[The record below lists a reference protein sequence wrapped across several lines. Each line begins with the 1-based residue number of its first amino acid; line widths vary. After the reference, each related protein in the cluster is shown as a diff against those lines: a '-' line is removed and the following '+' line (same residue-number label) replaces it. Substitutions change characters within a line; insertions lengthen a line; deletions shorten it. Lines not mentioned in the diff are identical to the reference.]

1 MGDDILVNK
10 NVINNKLKE
19 LNKNLKQLHNY
30 QGINTKQL
38 HNNMGKLWAI
48 ERGLQLSI
56 QIILD
61 IGNHILADKGITVEN
76 YADIFQELINQEI
89 IPEQYGKKI
98 KDMAGFRNILVHE
111 YAEVDL
117 NVIIEVLENS
127 LDDFEKFAFYINR
140 YLENE
145 DIKN

>member
-1 MGDDILVNK
+1 M
-10 NVINNKLKE
+10 
-19 LNKNLKQLHNY
+19 KQLRNY

-98 KDMAGFRNILVHE
+98 IVEGSKYIKNERMKIK
-111 YAEVDL
+111 EVD
-117 NVIIEVLENS
+117 IS
-127 LDDFEKFAFYINR
+127 MHT
-140 YLENE
+140 
-145 DIKN
+145 

>member
-1 MGDDILVNK
+1 MGDDILVNE

-19 LNKNLKQLHNY
+19 LNKNLKQLRNY
-30 QGINTKQL
+30 QGINAKQL
-38 HNNMGKLWAI
+38 NNNMSKLWAI

-76 YADIFQELINQEI
+76 YADIFQKLINQEI
-89 IPEQYGKKI
+89 IPKEYGKRI
-98 KDMAGFRNILVHE
+98 KGMAGFRNILVHE
-111 YAEVDL
+111 YTEVDL
-117 NVIIEVLENS
+117 NVIVEVLENS

-140 YLENE
+140 HLENE